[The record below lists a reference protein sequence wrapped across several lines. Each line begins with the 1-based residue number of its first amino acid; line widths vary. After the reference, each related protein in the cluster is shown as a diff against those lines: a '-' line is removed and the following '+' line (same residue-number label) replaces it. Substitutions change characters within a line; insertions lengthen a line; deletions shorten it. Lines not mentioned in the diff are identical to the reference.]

1 MSDRKTVVIGLL
13 GTTLDR
19 APTKDRWNWWR
30 PTVSI
35 GQHDDFLTDRLELL
49 VQKKYLPLA
58 KEVAQDFH
66 QVSPE
71 TAVNLQPI
79 EFSDPWDFE
88 TVYAALLDFAR
99 GYPFDTDHE
108 DYYVHIT
115 TGSHVMQICLFL
127 LTESRLIPA
136 KILQT
141 GARQKTDAAGQLSII
156 DLDLSR
162 YDKLAQRFETARRE
176 GVSFLKAGI
185 ETKNAAF
192 NAMIDDVTRVCT
204 VSDDPILLTGA
215 SGVGK
220 TRLAHLIYDWKV
232 RNRRVSGKLVEV
244 NCATLRGDA
253 AMSTLF
259 GHKKGAF
266 TGAVENR
273 TGLLAVADGGLLFLD
288 EIEALGI
295 DEQAM
300 LLRAIEEKRFYPVG
314 SDKEVSSNFQLICGT
329 NRDLTDMVR
338 AGAFRSDLLARID
351 LWSFRLPSLKERPE
365 DIEPNLAVELDRAS
379 ERFGKRVRMNAEAKK
394 AFLKAAT
401 APDAL
406 WSGNFRDLAGAAVR
420 MAVLSESGRITEAV
434 AAAEAAR
441 LKSRWQAAAGGSL
454 ATDDEALV
462 REALGDAAAEL
473 DRFDVVQLADVIR
486 VCRESKTL
494 SDAGRALFAQSLARR
509 KSTNDSDRLRKYLGK
524 FGLSWEKVQTRG

>member
-13 GTTLDR
+13 GTTVDR
-19 APTKDRWNWWR
+19 APAKDRWALWR

-35 GQHDDFLTDRLELL
+35 GMHDDFLVDRLELL
-49 VQKKYLPLA
+49 AQSKYEPLA
-58 KEVAQDFH
+58 HEVAADFR
-66 QVSPE
+66 QASPE
-71 TAVNLQPI
+71 TTVNLRPI

-99 GYPFDTDHE
+99 AYPFDTERE

-136 KILQT
+136 RILQT
-141 GARQKTDAAGQLSII
+141 GARQKTDVAGMLSII

-192 NAMIDDVTRVCT
+192 NAMIDDITRVCT

-232 RNRRVSGKLVEV
+232 KNRRVSDRLVEV

-259 GHKKGAF
+259 GHRKGAF

-273 TGLLAVADGGLLFLD
+273 TGLLAAADGGLLFLD

-314 SDKEVSSNFQLICGT
+314 ADKEASSNFQLICGT
-329 NRDLTDMVR
+329 NRDLSDMVR
-338 AGAFRSDLLARID
+338 TGAFRGDLLARID
-351 LWSFRLPSLKERPE
+351 LWSFRLPSLKDRSE
-365 DIEPNLAVELDRAS
+365 DIEPNLDVELDRAS
-379 ERFGKRVRMNAEAKK
+379 ERFGKRVRFNAEARK
-394 AFLKAAT
+394 AFLRAAT

-406 WSGNFRDLAGAAVR
+406 WTGNFRDLAGAAVR
-420 MAVLSESGRITEAV
+420 MAVLSESGRITESV
-434 AAAEAAR
+434 AEAEVAR
-441 LKSRWQAAAGGSL
+441 LRARWQVAERPAAPS
-454 ATDDEALV
+454 DDESV
-462 REALGDAAAEL
+462 VTSALGEAAQTL
-473 DRFDVVQLADVIR
+473 DRFDIVQLAEVIR
-486 VCRESKTL
+486 VCRQTKTL
-494 SDAGRALFAQSLARR
+494 SAAGRLLFAKSLAKR
-509 KSTNDSDRLRKYLGK
+509 KSTNDSDRLRKYLAK
-524 FGLSWEKVQTRG
+524 FGLTWEKVQAD